1 MPASA
6 SLGLERARYTLNPT
20 KGSGES
26 LPLTPRVTWDR
37 SLNILGTSIAAN
49 ISKTLTVL
57 GSVLASFYKNQL
69 IFKLPNNLTS
79 CVIDCI
85 VTLLHR

>member
-6 SLGLERARYTLNPT
+6 SPGLERARYTLNPT

-57 GSVLASFYKNQL
+57 GSVLVSFYKNQL